1 MKYIIDKKEK
11 VIAEKYIEEAGTVAQ
26 KATCQRAK
34 CGAVIVKDNEIIGR
48 GFNSPPNNDD
58 KERRCEIKKDEYDQ
72 KITDKTYLQQCALT
86 SKGSVS
92 ARNLW
97 QILLEQAD
105 SYIDKTH
112 QVVLEKILSQGNL
125 AERLVK
131 AHHKMDGNKQSLPHI
146 YRQLCECLQQ
156 NILFSL

>member
-34 CGAVIVKDNEIIGR
+34 CGAVIVKDNDIIGG

-72 KITDKTYLQQCALT
+72 KVTDKTCCVHAEQRAIMDALRHRSDKIRESKLYFSRFYPDGQQ
-86 SKGSVS
+86 
-92 ARNLW
+92 R
-97 QILLEQAD
+97 ILGGEIQLYCTICTKMMFDVGIAEF
-105 SYIDKTH
+105 
-112 QVVLEKILSQGNL
+112 ILS
-125 AERLVK
+125 
-131 AHHKMDGNKQSLPHI
+131 H
-146 YRQLCECLQQ
+146 Q
-156 NILFSL
+156 NGICVY